1 MLQLII
7 NVDDPNQA
15 GLLDS
20 FESERIAPQS
30 AFVINGVDVE
40 IFHRPVIASTVA
52 TQPWQDD
59 WTTGDFFEFA
69 IGNPGEDNICYTSV
83 TPVAATTGFETT
95 LTINTVAAVAAFA
108 ATTANALT
116 YYFSI
121 KRTRTSGEKTEY
133 YQRKVVLKRSVVD
146 PDSAIPT
153 PSPQYVLQ
161 GPIITS
167 GLTATAGVLLGRY
180 TASTGNIQ
188 QITVGSGLTLNS
200 STGVLTSSG
209 GGDVTLAG
217 PNVFTGAT
225 NTFDGMRIDATVGY
239 IVPTSDVGS
248 TGTSGYVGSTDSGVT
263 LSLGN
268 GTSDISLATG
278 MLTGPWE
285 FTGTAETPI
294 MLLSDIAGSGSTLGS
309 LSIATA
315 TDDAQHKFGVFGIN
329 MKASASSGHVPVD
342 GTETSGIAY
351 MIEKD
356 WWDPTVAQAVIH
368 EFYATDGNSNRPFV
382 GGIAEPQTANVTQSG
397 STTVTISASSAII
410 WPKDSDGTVFTN
422 MRFKFTTLGGGS
434 SGVSTGTWY
443 YLLTAPTNTT
453 FTFATS
459 PTTSGRAVT
468 NITTGGVVTTTGAHG
483 FSDGDSV
490 MITGATGITASPVLD
505 GNLYTISSASGTTF
519 TLIGTTISVGG
530 ATSGKVTKAVAA
542 TLTAGTVATRGNY
555 GEMGMYVPT
564 FVSVGEPGQSGS
576 NYGIDPDGFY
586 PTFQLKN
593 HVSGTFCWFNL
604 DDRGNSGNGQNL
616 ITFNSS
622 NSEKWRMGTN
632 MGGSDQ
638 VFYIW
643 DTGSTGGRTFQIHP
657 GGDFSLGYSA
667 AHTPASALD
676 VDGTVTATAFSGS
689 GASLTSI
696 PITAITST
704 TSAQMR
710 TLVSDENGTGALL
723 FNNASAATFEGITIY
738 DGAGLAQKVLEIPE
752 VTVSPVNY
760 FRMLNGATGGGVT
773 LQSLGTDTDVDIN
786 LTTKGVGRVVLN
798 TGLTTTGTIELGNA
812 TDTTLSRVS
821 SGVVAIEGSNIVT
834 AATLVGGTLP
844 GSFTTLAASG
854 AGSFTA
860 NGAAST
866 PALQLSGVPFA
877 GTGTTSFPLL
887 YIRDANATASN
898 TLNTAGTYFGVNG
911 DGTQDLMN
919 LLKDGASVL
928 KVSSTGKL
936 TSVAGVS
943 AGATIET
950 ASSANIGWVSHTQ
963 IQSPTNG
970 RLVVAYNT
978 GGDQI
983 ASLQLGGSGHSN
995 SYPQLYRAAG
1005 STVVQFLQGASTS
1018 TWVDIKAAGGTF
1030 TGDVAVTGAT
1040 TLTGNLTSN
1049 GALISTPQAVSTDV
1063 AANVTTLTTTFASG
1077 AGALTSTLAAGTSG
1091 QIKILSMIT
1100 DGGGDVTV
1108 TVTNAFWGGAGTL
1121 VFDTAGDNVT
1131 LIYLNSKWQILVNNG
1146 VVAA

>member
-52 TQPWQDD
+52 TQPWEDD

-121 KRTRTSGEKTEY
+121 KRTRTSGEETEY

-161 GPIITS
+161 GPIVTS

-200 STGVLTSSG
+200 STGVLTSAGG

-217 PNVFTGAT
+217 PNPFTGAS
-225 NTFDGMRIDATVGY
+225 NTFGGLQLDATQGLVL
-239 IVPTSDVGS
+239 PTGDL
-248 TGTSGYVGSTDSGVT
+248 TGASGYVGTADAGVT

-329 MKASASSGHVPVD
+329 MKASASSGHVPVS

-368 EFYATDGNSNRPFV
+368 EFYITDANSNRPFV
-382 GGIAEPQTANVTQSG
+382 GGIAEAQTANVTQSG

-453 FTFATS
+453 FTFSDSAGGS
-459 PTTSGRAVT
+459 A
-468 NITTGGVVTTTGAHG
+468 IT
-483 FSDGDSV
+483 
-490 MITGATGITASPVLD
+490 
-505 GNLYTISSASGTTF
+505 
-519 TLIGTTISVGG
+519 
-530 ATSGKVTKAVAA
+530 A
-542 TLTAGTVATRGNY
+542 TLTSGTVATRGNY
-555 GEMGMYVPT
+555 GQMGMYVPT
-564 FVSVGEPGQSGS
+564 FVTIGEPGQPGS
-576 NYGIDPDGFY
+576 NYGISTE
-586 PTFQLKN
+586 TFFPAFEIKN
-593 HVSGTFCWFNL
+593 FISGTYASMRF
-604 DDRGNSGNGQNL
+604 DDRANGSNGQN
-616 ITFNSS
+616 IIVFRS
-622 NSEKWRMGTN
+622 NTTEKWRMGTN

-689 GASLTSI
+689 GASLTSVNAA
-696 PITAITST
+696 TVTVADAASDTST
-704 TSAQMR
+704 FPMLAGSATGTLAALTDAGLSYNASTNALTVTGSVNSAEIIAIANATSINMA
-710 TLVSDENGTGALL
+710 GGKL
-723 FNNASAATFEGITIY
+723 FTSAATESL
-738 DGAGLAQKVLEIPE
+738 DWNVLEL
-752 VTVSPVNY
+752 TGAWTNNSSP
-760 FRMLNGATGGGVT
+760 
-773 LQSLGTDTDVDIN
+773 
-786 LTTKGVGRVVLN
+786 
-798 TGLTTTGTIELGNA
+798 
-812 TDTTLSRVS
+812 
-821 SGVVAIEGSNIVT
+821 IVT
-834 AATLVGGTLP
+834 DSIMSGGTKA
-844 GSFTTLAASG
+844 GSFSTLAASG
-854 AGSFTA
+854 NRTFATSDISTTALATPSAISATQYTAFASTVSGAAIMGYGTTNDVSLMNRAGTVCLGVGPNSTTVNIPASLLVSSQIRLSASVYSTLSSGNWAIANGGSFWFSVTNGGISTA
-860 NGAAST
+860 GTLAVTGQSTQGGAAAAATTTTRFTKATAAIADNTATAVLTVTIPNAAHSASLKVRVT
-866 PALQLSGVPFA
+866 GSLGA
-877 GTGTTSFPLL
+877 GGAIGANEATGTIEYNIAIARTAGVNAVVTAATATGTATASVAGAATITVTAAPSAISGAVGATNTFTVNATIAKGSGSSDNHTCVVSADLVN
-887 YIRDANATASN
+887 ANATGI
-898 TLNTAGTYFGVNG
+898 TL
-911 DGTQDLMN
+911 
-919 LLKDGASVL
+919 S
-928 KVSSTGKL
+928 
-936 TSVAGVS
+936 
-943 AGATIET
+943 
-950 ASSANIGWVSHTQ
+950 
-963 IQSPTNG
+963 
-970 RLVVAYNT
+970 
-978 GGDQI
+978 
-983 ASLQLGGSGHSN
+983 
-995 SYPQLYRAAG
+995 
-1005 STVVQFLQGASTS
+1005 
-1018 TWVDIKAAGGTF
+1018 
-1030 TGDVAVTGAT
+1030 
-1040 TLTGNLTSN
+1040 
-1049 GALISTPQAVSTDV
+1049 
-1063 AANVTTLTTTFASG
+1063 
-1077 AGALTSTLAAGTSG
+1077 
-1091 QIKILSMIT
+1091 
-1100 DGGGDVTV
+1100 
-1108 TVTNAFWGGAGTL
+1108 
-1121 VFDTAGDNVT
+1121 
-1131 LIYLNSKWQILVNNG
+1131 
-1146 VVAA
+1146 